1 MKKEI
6 FLIVFIIFI
15 IFFIIIFNKNVYA
28 VVSNMN
34 NLKLSLSVK
43 ISANRKK
50 EIDEDVEQQ
59 VVEELQKVYGYQ
71 GTELIEG
78 TSENTMEFRT
88 KIFILEEK
96 NGKYT
101 IQIGG
106 AVADKKKKV
115 GTVVKKVSEKD
126 LIKKYGYDKNSGESS
141 WDVVLLGCCTYDS
154 GAFNLIRK

>member
-1 MKKEI
+1 MKKRI
-6 FLIVFIIFI
+6 LVNVFTICI

-28 VVSNMN
+28 VVSDMN

-50 EIDEDVEQQ
+50 EIDEDVERQ
-59 VVEELQKVYGYQ
+59 VVDELQRVYGYQ

-126 LIKKYGYDKNSGESS
+126 LIKKYGYDKSKGEST

-154 GAFNLIRK
+154 GVLGLVRK